1 MADIAKYIDQ
11 PLGYTRMDKHPLE
24 NNTVFANEDGKSGY
38 ARAVE
43 YAKNHATSYPGQTL
57 AAEHDDGTWDLY
69 IVQASKNLKL
79 LISAPQATFTASSIV
94 DNMLYVSGKCPPIG
108 IKSRTT
114 GVYYAVAPDILMQDG
129 EYSGLY
135 RIDLTG
141 FTPEGTW
148 DIISVRQ

>member
-38 ARAVE
+38 ARAVD

-57 AAEHDDGTWDLY
+57 AAEHDDGSWDLY
-69 IVQASKNLKL
+69 IVQATKNLKL
-79 LISAPQATFTASSIV
+79 LVAAASSSFTAASLVES
-94 DNMLYVSGKCPPIG
+94 MLYVSGRTPPIG
-108 IKSRTT
+108 IKSRDT
-114 GVYYAVAPDILMQDG
+114 GAYFAVAPDELMLAG

-141 FTPEGTW
+141 FSPEGTW
-148 DIISVRQ
+148 DIISVPQ